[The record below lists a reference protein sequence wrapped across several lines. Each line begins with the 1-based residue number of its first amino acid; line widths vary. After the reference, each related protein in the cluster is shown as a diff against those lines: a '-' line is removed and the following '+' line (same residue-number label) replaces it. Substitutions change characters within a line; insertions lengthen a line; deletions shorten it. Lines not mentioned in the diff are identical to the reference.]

1 VNTKSVTDKA
11 GKSKRKSISPSIRQ
25 QVLIES
31 GYKCGR
37 PVCRNII
44 TLDLHHL
51 IYISNNSRNDA
62 SNLLPLCGYCHD
74 MHHAKQLS
82 AEALRFWKG
91 LLLALNQ
98 AFDQKSMD
106 LLLYLTKQFDG
117 TTYSG
122 DGVLQFAGLIAGPNG
137 AGKTTFANEFLPNEA
152 ICLNFVNADLIAHGL
167 AVFQQVHQFAKHSGK
182 VRPVDLIYDLTL
194 QYVTS

>member
-1 VNTKSVTDKA
+1 MDHKSIADKT
-11 GKSKRKSISPSIRQ
+11 GKSKRKTIPLDIRQ
-25 QVLIES
+25 QVLMES

-37 PVCRNII
+37 PICRNII

-51 IYISNNSRNDA
+51 IYVSNNGKNDT

-74 MHHAKQLS
+74 MHHAKQFPT
-82 AEALRFWKG
+82 EALRFWKG

-106 LLLYLTKQFDG
+106 LLLYLTKQFEG

-122 DGVLQFAGLIAGPNG
+122 DGVLQFAGLIA
-137 AGKTTFANEFLPNEA
+137 AGLVKTGSSLGGGTQIRALSAHKVVLTEKGRLLVEA
-152 ICLNFVNADLIAHGL
+152 WLKGDENMYSNVLKL
-167 AVFQQVHQFAKHSGK
+167 K
-182 VRPVDLIYDLTL
+182 
-194 QYVTS
+194 